1 MIRKLLLVAIVLLLI
16 GAAGLFLFARSVLS
30 PDSVRTTLEQQ
41 LSSRLGQPVSI
52 GSARA
57 AIFPRVALEL
67 GDVTIGPAAQINI
80 NRITIAT
87 GLRGLLSRRVEDAEV
102 VLSGGR
108 LTLPAVL
115 ALAPTST
122 QSASTGPGTGFTVA
136 SVRVISLRGVAIVVG
151 ETSLQVDLESA
162 LEGDRLDVSRL
173 SARSE
178 RTRLAATG
186 ALTSVSGLQGK
197 FTVTADPLD
206 VDELLTIASGATTT
220 SAAPRG
226 ESRSQSAAP
235 MRVALD
241 IKAARGR
248 FAGYG
253 FSNLAATLE
262 AVPAHVTMPSLG
274 LSIFGGTFS
283 GSLALDSSRATP
295 RIQVR
300 GKIAGLD
307 VSQLAASA
315 GAPGSITG
323 RLAGTMGLSAD
334 ATGADSMMRTAR
346 GTATAT
352 VTDGVIPHLDMVRA
366 IVLAFGKPNGAPPA
380 GSGSAFTKLGGDFTL
395 QNGLLRSDNLAMHSR
410 DFDLAGRATL
420 GVPGGAVDAVAD
432 VTLSAELTSQAG
444 TDLRRYAQE
453 NGRVVVPARVSG
465 TIGQP
470 SVALDIGAAARRAF
484 ENELKRKTRG
494 LLDGLFKKRK

>member
-1 MIRKLLLVAIVLLLI
+1 MIRKLLLVALVLLLI

-41 LSSRLGQPVSI
+41 LSSRLGQPVRI

-80 NRITIAT
+80 NRIAIAT

-108 LTLPAVL
+108 LPLPAVL
-115 ALAPTST
+115 ALAPSST
-122 QSASTGPGTGFTVA
+122 QSASSEPGTGFTVA

-220 SAAPRG
+220 SAAARG

-241 IKAARGR
+241 IQAARGR
-248 FAGYG
+248 FAGYE

-262 AVPAHVTMPSLG
+262 AIPAHVTMPSLG
-274 LSIFGGTFS
+274 LGIFGGTFS

-300 GKIAGLD
+300 GKIAGID

-323 RLAGTMGLSAD
+323 RLAGTIALSAD

-465 TIGQP
+465 TLGQP
-470 SVALDIGAAARRAF
+470 SVALDVGAAARRAF
-484 ENELKRKTRG
+484 ENELRRKTRG